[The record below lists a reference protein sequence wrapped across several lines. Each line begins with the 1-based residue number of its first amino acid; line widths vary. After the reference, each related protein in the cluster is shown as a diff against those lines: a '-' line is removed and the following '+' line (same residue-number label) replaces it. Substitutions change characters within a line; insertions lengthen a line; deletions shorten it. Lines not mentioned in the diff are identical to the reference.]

1 MEITAEMK
9 NKIKQ
14 AKQLI
19 LDVFDAA
26 DTSGENSERYAQM
39 FATMSDEEFYNM
51 CKRRLPFRMEQKL
64 FKIEPTMTDIFNAFK
79 VLDKPLI
86 ERIRLPYLY
95 RNEDGE
101 AIDAQESLVI
111 YVHLKRMKQMLVEKN
126 STAMEIN
133 KRDMAGMLVGSD
145 KGGKQTDR
153 EFESLAAMGL
163 EFTMDEF
170 ARPRADAMKAKAE
183 MYNNIASQGFVRQS
197 DLTVEKDDSL
207 AKNMLNVYLLG
218 ANIKS
223 NLVDQDYLTP
233 YTIRNRQRK

>member
-1 MEITAEMK
+1 
-9 NKIKQ
+9 
-14 AKQLI
+14 
-19 LDVFDAA
+19 
-26 DTSGENSERYAQM
+26 
-39 FATMSDEEFYNM
+39 
-51 CKRRLPFRMEQKL
+51 
-64 FKIEPTMTDIFNAFK
+64 
-79 VLDKPLI
+79 
-86 ERIRLPYLY
+86 
-95 RNEDGE
+95 
-101 AIDAQESLVI
+101 
-111 YVHLKRMKQMLVEKN
+111 
-126 STAMEIN
+126 
-133 KRDMAGMLVGSD
+133 
-145 KGGKQTDR
+145 
-153 EFESLAAMGL
+153 MGL